1 MGSCVTCRG
10 AVDANNLSTR
20 GCYGSRNSRQ
30 AAIVCAASR
39 GLGRA
44 IATALAREG
53 VNLVINARSEAARA
67 TLADDLRR
75 GTGVSVTAVAADI
88 TSEEGRRAVLAATPN
103 PDILVAISATSSART
118 GSERSTPTC

>member
-1 MGSCVTCRG
+1 MDLGIRG
-10 AVDANNLSTR
+10 RTT
-20 GCYGSRNSRQ
+20 
-30 AAIVCAASR
+30 IVCAASR
-39 GLGRA
+39 AGAG
-44 IATALAREG
+44 ALAREG